1 MSKKQLSDGNPDGT
15 VLGQSATDKIAF
27 FGGTPIAKQGG
38 TAMVVPTVAYTVSPT
53 AGRGFITSA
62 AFNAFVAQVRAMA
75 DALVKYGLM
84 KNS

>member
-1 MSKKQLSDGNPDGT
+1 
-15 VLGQSATDKIAF
+15 
-27 FGGTPIAKQGG
+27 
-38 TAMVVPTVAYTVSPT
+38 MVVPTVAYTVSTT